1 VLDVM
6 RELAESGMTMIIV
19 THEIG
24 FATEV
29 SDRILMFD
37 EGVIIED
44 APPHEFFNNPQ
55 QERTQTFLSQILS

>member
-1 VLDVM
+1 M
-6 RELAESGMTMIIV
+6 

-29 SDRILMFD
+29 ADRILMFD

-44 APPHEFFNNPQ
+44 APPSVFFNNPQ